1 MSWAVAFGIPIC
13 YGVFFTIIAHLLHYF
28 AARSSILAVLEDA
41 ITVGHL
47 TISDSQGSH
56 YYGKYQKGCNDVHLT
71 VINDNFWFRIL
82 L

>member
-1 MSWAVAFGIPIC
+1 MSWAVAFGIRIC
-13 YGVFFTIIAHLLHYF
+13 RGLPLTIPYPLHYF
-28 AARSSILAVLEDA
+28 AARSSILAVLENA

-47 TISDSQGSH
+47 TISDSQGLH
-56 YYGKYQKGCNDVHLT
+56 YYGRYQKGCNDVRLT